1 MIKRFYK
8 WFRVPVEAGNTR
20 VEVTKDYF
28 CDGDEYIN
36 ETEGWSKIIDHY
48 IDIEVNN
55 EQDCRETHYSN

>member
-36 ETEGWSKIIDHY
+36 ENEGWSKIIDHY

-55 EQDCRETHYSN
+55 E